1 MPEPRTRTEPLPRT
15 SGSAPEAEAT
25 VPPFR
30 VLRAVSENTRM
41 MGVSLRELIAHK
53 RWVFLAMAVACT
65 ISSWVYWINPPLYS
79 STVSF
84 YVLAPPVSDKDK
96 PIYLSLYTD
105 PVTLRHIATSTA
117 MYDHLIAK
125 YDLQRHYGVPKG
137 TPNERAILHQMLLA
151 RVGVDLRESEVVAV
165 QVRDKER
172 TMAAV
177 IANEVFTACD
187 SMLRAEQHAQLG
199 AQVRVYDQVIDSMEV
214 LAQIGY
220 SKLMGSAQ
228 ALKELRK
235 GTNDIT
241 RNERAEELEYALM
254 DAADEVASINH
265 DLVVERRNHANLL
278 VMARDMGS
286 GPVRLR
292 SMAIEDLGATPL
304 WRSIQWIV
312 TITVAAGVV
321 SALLLLLIIETWMT
335 PVPSPAPLRR

>member
-1 MPEPRTRTEPLPRT
+1 
-15 SGSAPEAEAT
+15 
-25 VPPFR
+25 
-30 VLRAVSENTRM
+30 M
-41 MGVSLRELIAHK
+41 MSVSLRELIAQK
-53 RWVFLAMAVACT
+53 RWVFLAMAIACV
-65 ISSWVYWINPPLYS
+65 ISSWVYWVNPPMYS

-117 MYDHLIAK
+117 MYDHLIDRF
-125 YDLQRHYGVPKG
+125 DLQQHYGVPKG
-137 TPNERAILHQMLLA
+137 TPDERAILHQMLQV

-165 QVRDKER
+165 QVLDKER
-172 TMAAV
+172 TMAAAL
-177 IANEVFTACD
+177 ANEVYAASD
-187 SMLRAEQHAQLG
+187 SMLRAEQQAQLD
-199 AQVRVYDQVIDSMEV
+199 AQIRVYDQVIDSMEI

-220 SKLMGSAQ
+220 TKLMRSAET
-228 ALKELRK
+228 LKDLRK
-235 GTNDIT
+235 GSSEGM
-241 RNERAEELEYALM
+241 RSERAEALEYALM
-254 DAADEVASINH
+254 DAADQVASINQ

-292 SMAIEDLGATPL
+292 SKAIEDLGPTPL

-321 SALLLLLIIETWMT
+321 STLLLLLIIETWMT
-335 PVPSPAPLRR
+335 PVPAPVQLRR